1 MESKA
6 KSFILYTSR
15 SKEVDL
21 LTDEQA
27 GKLLK
32 AIFKYANNEE
42 VPEFEDDIAL
52 KIVYSIISGEIG
64 RNQEKYN
71 QKCERIKEAAL
82 RREEEKRKSTEN
94 SEKHNRAEKAQSCTI
109 VNEKHNRAEKAQIE
123 SNNVDVDDDV
133 DKDVDVDKD
142 NDVDVDDNKDVD
154 VDDDISFLHH
164 SSEKMKEGDCEKVLA
179 LYNSVCEH
187 LTPAKVLT
195 EKRKAR
201 ITELLKSYSVSD
213 FETAFKNAEKNEFMR
228 GENNSKWIANLDWI
242 LKSDNFLKCLEGY
255 EKQYGKDDFDPR
267 RYEELINNF

>member
-1 MESKA
+1 MDNKA
-6 KSFILYTSR
+6 KSFVLYKNR
-15 SKEVDL
+15 SKEVEL

-52 KIVYSIISGEIG
+52 KIVFSIISDEIG

-82 RREEEKRKSTEN
+82 RREEEKRKSNEN
-94 SEKHNRAEKAQSCTI
+94 PEKHNRAEKAQSCTI

-123 SNNVDVDDDV
+123 SNNVD
-133 DKDVDVDKD
+133 D
-142 NDVDVDDNKDVD
+142 NDNDNVDDNDNDNVN
-154 VDDDISFLHH
+154 VDDNVNDNDNISFLHH
-164 SSEKMKEGDCEKVLA
+164 SSEKMKEEDCETILA

-201 ITELLKSYSVSD
+201 IAELLKSYSVAD
-213 FETAFKNAEKNEFMR
+213 FESAFKNAEKNEFMR